1 MYKPHLSVALYVHLF
16 LFLIKRMCLITCT
29 NGGNQKGRMVVFP
42 WLHKPSGSILPGRR
56 RSRPSVWSERVCNTL
71 RRAVSFSSASV
82 LF

>member
-29 NGGNQKGRMVVFP
+29 NGGNQKGRMVAFP

-56 RSRPSVWSERVCNTL
+56 SSTDGQRPSVGLGVCATRSEVR
-71 RRAVSFSSASV
+71 
-82 LF
+82 